1 MQKESSTKTIIMK
14 QIGLIKSIISDVG
27 LLMDSNSKTTPS
39 DSILYPDT
47 NGTPR
52 QETWNYQSIIGKLI
66 FLAQNTH
73 LDISVTFAKPQWLY
87 MKWRFNAS
95 FATWYTPKIK
105 ALFYTQPRI
114 PALICMLML
123 ILQACGIKNIPPYV
137 TTFFPILH
145 FHLLWLPNPL
155 IEQTSEQDN
164 LK

>member
-73 LDISVTFAKPQWLY
+73 LDISVTFAKPQ
-87 MKWRFNAS
+87 
-95 FATWYTPKIK
+95 
-105 ALFYTQPRI
+105 
-114 PALICMLML
+114 
-123 ILQACGIKNIPPYV
+123 
-137 TTFFPILH
+137 
-145 FHLLWLPNPL
+145 
-155 IEQTSEQDN
+155 
-164 LK
+164 